1 MNEFAH
7 AAPTAP
13 VASPRQ
19 AAVHDVAHATVPRPS
34 RELVRRAQELLER
47 PLLELVFE
55 AAAVHRRHH
64 DPARVQCAQLLS
76 IKTGGCPEDCG
87 YCSQSA
93 HHATPVK
100 REPLMDVASVVAE
113 AQRAKTNG
121 ADRFC
126 MGAAWRSVR
135 DGKEFDAVCE
145 MVAGVKALGLETCVT
160 LGMLEEHQ
168 ARRLKSAGLDYYNHN
183 LDTGE
188 SHYGA
193 IVTTR
198 THDDRLATLAAVR
211 AAGVH
216 VCSGGIVGLGEG
228 PQARAE
234 LLAQLA
240 ALDPQPE
247 SVPINA
253 LVRVEGTPLAGEQPV
268 DWSEFVRMVAAAR
281 ILIPQAYVRLSAGRR
296 ELGEAAQALCFLAG
310 ANSIFVGDELLTT
323 PNPAPASDA
332 ALFAKLG
339 LSGVAGNGP
348 SEHTHH
354 GHASAAEP
362 TSCGSGAKAGATS
375 CGPSPCGGR

>member
-1 MNEFAH
+1 
-7 AAPTAP
+7 
-13 VASPRQ
+13 
-19 AAVHDVAHATVPRPS
+19 
-34 RELVRRAQELLER
+34 
-47 PLLELVFE
+47 
-55 AAAVHRRHH
+55 
-64 DPARVQCAQLLS
+64 
-76 IKTGGCPEDCG
+76 
-87 YCSQSA
+87 
-93 HHATPVK
+93 
-100 REPLMDVASVVAE
+100 
-113 AQRAKTNG
+113 
-121 ADRFC
+121 
-126 MGAAWRSVR
+126 
-135 DGKEFDAVCE
+135 
-145 MVAGVKALGLETCVT
+145 
-160 LGMLEEHQ
+160 MLEEHQ
-168 ARRLKSAGLDYYNHN
+168 ARRLKGAGLDYYNHN

-198 THDDRLATLAAVR
+198 THDDRLATLAHVR
-211 AAGVH
+211 AAGVS

-228 PQARAE
+228 ALARAE

-253 LVRVEGTPLAGEQPV
+253 LVRVEGTPMADEQPV

-339 LSGVAGNGP
+339 LAGVARP
-348 SEHTHH
+348 SVSSDAAAPSAPSAHAQHE
-354 GHASAAEP
+354 HASAAASS
-362 TSCGSGAKAGATS
+362 SCGSGASA